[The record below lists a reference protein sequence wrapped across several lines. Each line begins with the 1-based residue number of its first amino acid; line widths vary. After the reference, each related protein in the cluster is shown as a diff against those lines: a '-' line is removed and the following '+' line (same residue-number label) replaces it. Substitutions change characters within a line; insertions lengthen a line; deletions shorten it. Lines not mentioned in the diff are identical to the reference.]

1 MIRAAVIGISGRMGR
16 AIVRAAAETSGE
28 VTITAA
34 VASPTSASLG
44 ADIGELAG
52 VGRAGVAVTS
62 DLAVALA
69 EADVAIDFSNA
80 TSTAG
85 NLAACVLARK
95 PLLIGT
101 TGYDP
106 TVAAGFEAAAKQI
119 PLLVASNTSVGVTLL
134 AELARLAAEAM
145 PSAFD
150 VQIVEAHHRL
160 KKDSPSGTALTLG
173 KAVEAGRP
181 GADVGYAVV
190 RAGDIVGEHTVLF
203 AGPGERL
210 TLSHSATDRGIFA
223 RGAVR
228 GAAWLTGRSPGR
240 YAMRDVVLSKSVT

>member
-1 MIRAAVIGISGRMGR
+1 MGR

-28 VTITAA
+28 VNITAA
-34 VASPTSASLG
+34 VASRTSPSLG

-69 EADVAIDFSNA
+69 GADVAIDFSNA
-80 TSTAG
+80 SATG
-85 NLAACVLARK
+85 ENLAACLKARK
-95 PLLIGT
+95 PVLIGT
-101 TGYDP
+101 TGYE
-106 TVAAGFEAAAKQI
+106 AAVTAQFAAAAKHI

-145 PSAFD
+145 PSTFD
-150 VQIVEAHHRL
+150 VQILEAHHRM
-160 KKDSPSGTALTLG
+160 KKDAPSGTALTLG
-173 KAVEAGRP
+173 QAVETVRP

-228 GAAWLTGRSPGR
+228 AAAWLASRPPGR
-240 YAMRDVVLSKSVT
+240 YAMRDVVLSKSDT